1 MSRPHIH
8 ALAAGYTYEVD
19 EMNESRWNQLLLGF
33 ADSSINQTWAYAAV
47 VAGRR
52 NMCHLVLKLN
62 GAVAAIA
69 EVRLKRLPV
78 LGLGIAYVGWGPMWR
93 RAGAEANLED
103 FRQAVR
109 ALRNEFSCRRGL
121 TLRVFP
127 LAFDGDP
134 YGLSTILA
142 EEGFS
147 ATGKEAEDRTLLI
160 DLSLPLDVLH
170 AAVARKWKQKLRQ
183 AEEHELEVIEGTGE
197 ELVDGFQAIYNEM
210 VSRKL
215 FDAPKGIGY
224 FRQLQAQLP
233 PEHKMKIML
242 CKSPEGICAGLV
254 WSAMGEHAID
264 LYAATSNL
272 GTQTCGSYLLRW
284 RLLEK
289 LQQLGISIYNLNGI
303 NPEKNPGTYR
313 FKRDL
318 AGKLGRDVY
327 YLGKFDADAG
337 WLGHALIQVA
347 EVLRK
352 RPAQLRQKWA
362 EFFSN
367 RLHAR
372 SQQA

>member
-1 MSRPHIH
+1 MS
-8 ALAAGYTYEVD
+8 
-19 EMNESRWNQLLLGF
+19 ESRWNQLLQGF

-52 NMCHLVLKLN
+52 NMCHLVLRLN
-62 GAVAAIA
+62 GAVVAIA

-93 RAGAEANLED
+93 RTGAEANLED

-109 ALRNEFSCRRGL
+109 ALRNEFSCKRRL

-127 LAFDGDP
+127 LAFDDDP

-160 DLSLPLDVLH
+160 NLTLPLDVLH
-170 AAVARKWKQKLRQ
+170 GAVGRKWKQKLRQ
-183 AEEHELEVIEGTGE
+183 AEGHNLVVVEGSE
-197 ELVDGFQAIYNEM
+197 QELVDEFEAIYSEM

-215 FDAPKGIGY
+215 FEASKGIGY
-224 FRQLQAQLP
+224 FKQLQEQLP
-233 PEHKMKIML
+233 AEHKMKIML
-242 CKSPEGICAGLV
+242 CRSPEGICAGLV

-318 AGKLGRDVY
+318 AGKYGRDVY
-327 YLGKFDADAG
+327 YLGKFDADAD
-337 WLGHALIQVA
+337 WLGHTLIQIA
-347 EVLRK
+347 DVLKK
-352 RPAQLRQKWA
+352 RPAKLKQMCA
-362 EFFSN
+362 EFISS
-367 RLHAR
+367 RLHAG